1 VIDHQEQ
8 FETDRVA
15 VSQKTGL
22 TMSLMVFAW
31 LLALQTVG
39 CGGSAGIQNNP
50 PPPPTFTTIDA
61 PDAGPEGTFALGI
74 NASSEVV
81 GYIFDANNTLH
92 SFIRNSA
99 GTATTFDPPG
109 VATQQGLGSEAV
121 GINGSGTVV
130 GFFADQ
136 QFAVHGFTR
145 TSSGTITVF
154 DPPASLG
161 TYAF

>member
-50 PPPPTFTTIDA
+50 P